1 MTQQKTTGYQIS
13 KLAITLKTGEV
24 LDVRNV
30 FQEINLYDSIF
41 TPCISGSII
50 ITDSI
55 GLINRLAFD
64 GNESIVIEIGKD
76 ESNIKFSKG
85 FRIHKLTDRKYIN
98 QSTEAFVLH
107 FTSDQFILS
116 QQLKVNQT
124 YQKTTYD
131 NMVSLIMKDYL
142 RVNQIVSSTSEG
154 LRTIVVP
161 NLNPIDAVQWI
172 AKRALDKNA
181 SPNFL
186 FFENKLG
193 YNFVSLTDI
202 INQPG
207 IAKIN
212 FDVKN
217 LEQKVYDKDRTYNG
231 NKFGQEFL
239 GARDVKILTQYNFLD
254 GVKSGVYA
262 SSLVGFDPVTRKVNT
277 FNMSF
282 KQHYEKNS
290 HLGETPNIGVM
301 YNQDGSTN
309 ITNYDSRKIMYYT
322 GLDRQSSK
330 YIQKNDPQ
338 SYYNTED
345 AKYILERKAVMK
357 NFLNKRVRV
366 VMPGNFNLTSG
377 INIDLRFQ
385 EKQDQSLDGD
395 NKDYSAYGKYT
406 IIGARHIISYNKHE
420 TIFDAASDSTS
431 YPTLI
436 QTSSKSTETL
446 IGFA

>member
-1 MTQQKTTGYQIS
+1 MSQQKTTDYQIV

-24 LDVRNV
+24 LDVRNI
-30 FQEINLYDSIF
+30 FQEINLYDSLF
-41 TPCISGSII
+41 TPCISGNIVI
-50 ITDSI
+50 ADSI
-55 GLINRLAFD
+55 GLINRLVFD
-64 GNESIVIEIGKD
+64 GNESIVFEMGKD
-76 ESNIKFSKG
+76 ASNIKFSKG

-98 QSTEAFVLH
+98 QSTEVFVLH

-116 QQLKVNQT
+116 QQLKINQT

-131 NMVSLIMKDYL
+131 NMVSLILKDYL
-142 RVNQIVSSTSEG
+142 RVNQLISSQSEG
-154 LRTIVVP
+154 LRTVVIP

-172 AKRALDKNA
+172 SKRALDING

-202 INQPG
+202 IKQPE

-217 LEQKVYDKDRTYNG
+217 LEQKIYDQDRTYDG
-231 NKFGQEFL
+231 NKYGQEFL
-239 GARDVKILTQYNFLD
+239 GARDVKILSQYNFLES
-254 GVKSGVYA
+254 VKAGVYA
-262 SSLVGFDPVTRKVNT
+262 GSLLGFDPLTRKVNT
-277 FNMSF
+277 FDMTF
-282 KQHYEKNS
+282 KQHYEKNA
-290 HLGETPNIGVM
+290 HLGNTPNIGVM

-309 ITNYDSRKIMYYT
+309 LTNYDSRKVMYYT
-322 GLDRQSSK
+322 GLDRERSK

-345 AKYILERKAVMK
+345 AKYILERKALMK

-377 INIDLRFQ
+377 INVYLKFQ

-395 NKDYSAYGKYT
+395 NKDYSTYGKYT
-406 IIGARHIISYNKHE
+406 IIGARHIINFNKHE
-420 TIFDAASDSTS
+420 TVFDAASDSTS

-436 QTSSKSTETL
+436 QSTAKTTETL